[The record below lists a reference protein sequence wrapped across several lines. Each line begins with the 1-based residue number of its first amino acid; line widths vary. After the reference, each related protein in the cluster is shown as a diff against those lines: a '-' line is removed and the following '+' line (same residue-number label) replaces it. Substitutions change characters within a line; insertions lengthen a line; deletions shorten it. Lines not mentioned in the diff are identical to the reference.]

1 MRKGRSSDTKELA
14 IEVKKKVTEEKGPE
28 RLRKVKV
35 TKPEVRKPKEKFPD
49 KTSRDI
55 TSGVVTF
62 RDNTSGAIM
71 YLDKMSR
78 GTKCLAGQ
86 NIRRCKMSCRQN
98 ISGDKTSG
106 DIISVGQNICGDKTS
121 VGTKLPKT

>member
-1 MRKGRSSDTKELA
+1 
-14 IEVKKKVTEEKGPE
+14 VTEETGPE

-35 TKPEVRKPKEKFPD
+35 TKQEVRKPKERFPD

-71 YLDKMSR
+71 YLDKTSR

-86 NIRRCKMSCRQN
+86 NIRRCKTSGRQN

-106 DIISVGQNICGDKTS
+106 DITSVGQNICGDKMS
-121 VGTKLPKT
+121 REIKLPEK